1 MPVTYDP
8 VQTNTLATATPSITF
23 SSISQ
28 DYTDLVLVIAGIES
42 ANQYVGIRFNGD
54 STAVYSQNR
63 LAGQSGAPFA
73 DRQSGATFGRLS
85 VGNPSKRF
93 NCVCNIPDYT
103 NSTRSKAWLS
113 RFNIADSSDP
123 MVGIICGR
131 WTATPAPITS
141 ITITTSTADN
151 FNVGTSFTLYGIK
164 AA

>member
-8 VQTNTLATATPSITF
+8 IQTNTLTVATASVVF

-28 DYTDLVLVIAGIES
+28 NYTDLILVITGTES

-63 LAGQSGAPFA
+63 FAGQSGSPFA

-85 VGNPSKRF
+85 VGNPTKRF
-93 NCVCNIPDYT
+93 NCVCSIPDYT

-113 RFNIADSSDP
+113 RFNIADSTDP
-123 MVGIICGR
+123 MVGLVCGR
-131 WTATPAPITS
+131 WTASPAPITS
-141 ITITTSTADN
+141 ITITTTTADT
-151 FNVGTSFTLYGIK
+151 FSIGSSFTLYGIK